1 LLNQIKVTDKRGE
14 IMTQEIGF
22 EVHLDLPYE
31 AALEKVIAALKTEGF
46 GVLTRID
53 VQATLK
59 EKLGEDFRPYSILGA
74 CNPSLA
80 HRALQTDPV
89 VGLML
94 PCNVTVEADPLGGSL
109 ARIANP
115 EMMLAVGT
123 LENNETLQEVATT
136 ARVKLERVAEALLEG

>member
-1 LLNQIKVTDKRGE
+1 
-14 IMTQEIGF
+14 MTQEIGF

-80 HRALQTDPV
+80 QRALQTDPV

-123 LENNETLQEVATT
+123 LENNDALQEVATT

>member
-1 LLNQIKVTDKRGE
+1 
-14 IMTQEIGF
+14 MTQEIGF

-31 AALEKVIAALKTEGF
+31 AALEKVIAALKSEGF

-74 CNPSLA
+74 CNPALA

-115 EMMLAVGT
+115 DIMLGVGG
-123 LENNETLQEVATT
+123 LEHNEALQEVATT
-136 ARVKLERVAEALLEG
+136 ARVKLERVAESLLEG

>member
-1 LLNQIKVTDKRGE
+1 
-14 IMTQEIGF
+14 MTQEIGF

-31 AALEKVIAALKTEGF
+31 AALEKVIAALKAEGF

-59 EKLGEDFRPYSILGA
+59 EKLGEDFRPYVILGA

-94 PCNVTVEADPLGGSL
+94 PCNVTVEADPHGGSL

-115 EMMLAVGT
+115 EMMMTVGS
-123 LENNETLQEVATT
+123 LEGNSSLLEVAGL
-136 ARVKLERVAEALLEG
+136 AREKLERVAEALLVE

>member
-1 LLNQIKVTDKRGE
+1 MRNKVKQTDKCGE

-123 LENNETLQEVATT
+123 LENNDALQEVATT

>member
-1 LLNQIKVTDKRGE
+1 
-14 IMTQEIGF
+14 MTQEIGF

-31 AALEKVIAALKTEGF
+31 AALEKVITALKSEGF

-74 CNPSLA
+74 CNPALA

-115 EMMLAVGT
+115 DIMLGVGG
-123 LENNETLQEVATT
+123 LEHNEALQEVATT
-136 ARVKLERVAEALLEG
+136 ARVKLERVAESLLEG

>member
-1 LLNQIKVTDKRGE
+1 
-14 IMTQEIGF
+14 MTQEIGF

-123 LENNETLQEVATT
+123 LENNDALQEVATT

>member
-1 LLNQIKVTDKRGE
+1 
-14 IMTQEIGF
+14 MTQEIGF
-22 EVHLDLPYE
+22 EVHLDLSYE

-109 ARIANP
+109 ARIVNP

-123 LENNETLQEVATT
+123 LENNDALQEVATT
-136 ARVKLERVAEALLEG
+136 ARIKLERVAEALLEG

>member
-1 LLNQIKVTDKRGE
+1 
-14 IMTQEIGF
+14 MTQEIGF

-74 CNPSLA
+74 CNPALA

-115 EMMLAVGT
+115 EIMLAVGA
-123 LENNETLQEVATT
+123 LEKNQTLQEVATT
-136 ARVKLERVAEALLEG
+136 ARGKLERVAEALLEG

>member
-1 LLNQIKVTDKRGE
+1 
-14 IMTQEIGF
+14 MTQEIGF

-31 AALEKVIAALKTEGF
+31 AALEKVITALKAEGF

-59 EKLGEDFRPYSILGA
+59 EKLGEDFRPYVILGA

-94 PCNVTVEADPLGGSL
+94 PCNVTVEADPHGGSL

-115 EMMLAVGT
+115 EMMMTVGS
-123 LENNETLQEVATT
+123 LEGNSSLLEVAGL
-136 ARVKLERVAEALLEG
+136 AREKLERVAEALLVE

>member
-1 LLNQIKVTDKRGE
+1 
-14 IMTQEIGF
+14 MTQEIGF

-59 EKLGEDFRPYSILGA
+59 EKLDEDFRPYSILGA

-123 LENNETLQEVATT
+123 LENNDALQEVATT